1 MEYNKKHGVTPRTIK
16 KEIRKGIEE
25 EVAAKRYARE
35 IVAETEE
42 EYVTMEYIN
51 DLKEEMRAAAAR
63 LDFEKAAALRDKLH
77 ALTTG
82 AGKQGTGNR

>member
-1 MEYNKKHGVTPRTIK
+1 MEYNKRHGVTPRSIK

-35 IVAETEE
+35 VVAETEE

-77 ALTTG
+77 ALTRG
-82 AGKQGTGNR
+82 